1 MNTKPNQFG
10 RRSRLFLTKAH
21 AVVAVASLT
30 ISSVH
35 AASTAGPDD
44 QISASTEAPASDA
57 DALAKKLA
65 NPIAAMISVPFQN
78 NFDWGGGP
86 NGDGFQ
92 WKLNIQPVIP
102 IKLND
107 EWNLINRTIIPV
119 VSQNDIVGTSSQT
132 GLSDITTSFWFSPTD
147 PTSNG
152 WIWGVG
158 PAFLLPTGSDNLLTA
173 NQWAA
178 GPTAIALKQD
188 GKFTYG
194 ALVNQLWSFAG
205 DGGRS
210 PVNQAFVQP
219 FLAYTPGGGWTYS
232 LNAESSYD
240 WTGGQ
245 WTVPVNLLVSKMIKI
260 GDTQTQWQLGGRYY
274 AEKPDNGP
282 EWGLRFGVTLLFP

>member
-35 AASTAGPDD
+35 AAPTAGPDD

-107 EWNLINRTIIPV
+107 EWNLINRTIIPI
-119 VSQNDIVGTSSQT
+119 VSQDDIVGTSSQT

-205 DGGRS
+205 DGGRAA
-210 PVNQAFVQP
+210 N
-219 FLAYTPGGGWTYS
+219 
-232 LNAESSYD
+232 
-240 WTGGQ
+240 
-245 WTVPVNLLVSKMIKI
+245 
-260 GDTQTQWQLGGRYY
+260 GRS
-274 AEKPDNGP
+274 
-282 EWGLRFGVTLLFP
+282 R